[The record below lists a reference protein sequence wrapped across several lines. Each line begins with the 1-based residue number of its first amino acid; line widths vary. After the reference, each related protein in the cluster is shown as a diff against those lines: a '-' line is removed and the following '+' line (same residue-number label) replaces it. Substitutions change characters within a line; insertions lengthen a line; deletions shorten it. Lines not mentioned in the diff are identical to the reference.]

1 MTRSSANLIL
11 ILANLANSRRLLGC
25 FWDFFRLSLKL
36 SNNDIESFER
46 KLFFSYQALLLPPLY
61 LGRIVRTL
69 KGPKSAKVR
78 SPHVVLSFNFAK
90 IDKSVQIYSSRKNI
104 EQTYVQ
110 LNEQVM
116 IVISTALVVSFV
128 GLLLADVQVE

>member
-1 MTRSSANLIL
+1 MAAHSAKRSSQSHVHSSAAQTQL
-11 ILANLANSRRLLGC
+11 C
-25 FWDFFRLSLKL
+25 
-36 SNNDIESFER
+36 
-46 KLFFSYQALLLPPLY
+46 SYQALLLPPLY

-116 IVISTALVVSFV
+116 TVISTALVVSFV
-128 GLLLADVQVE
+128 GLLLADFQVE